1 MFLNSSWGFLYVLL
15 QTFIIRIVLFPLC
28 IYAQF
33 SMDFHTRFSALLILM
48 NACSE
53 SPRFYKGLE
62 NPLSE
67 KRIIWVNWPYSDGE
81 RRYPI
86 IPPIGP
92 FIFCLRSRKKVACE
106 QTKSLRATIFSC
118 GLIIETAQDL
128 TRSPH
133 VHFLSFSCPS
143 ACSLISVTEHLIS
156 HTGQTKK
163 GCEAFP
169 FHRKS

>member
-1 MFLNSSWGFLYVLL
+1 M
-15 QTFIIRIVLFPLC
+15 
-28 IYAQF
+28 
-33 SMDFHTRFSALLILM
+33 
-48 NACSE
+48 
-53 SPRFYKGLE
+53 
-62 NPLSE
+62 
-67 KRIIWVNWPYSDGE
+67 RIIWVNWPYSDGE

-86 IPPIGP
+86 VPPIGP

-128 TRSPH
+128 TH
-133 VHFLSFSCPS
+133 VHFISCSCPS

-163 GCEAFP
+163 GWEAFP
-169 FHRKS
+169 FLQEIIKNMSTAPNMVKKGTTYCYSLLDYANTNTGMQRKRASTPTFVS